1 MKFAIF
7 AKNLN
12 IMESQ
17 VRQRYPIGKQDF
29 AKIRGEGYLYVDKT
43 DLVYRLTHMDSSYVF
58 LSRPRRFG
66 KSLLVSTLKA
76 YFEGKKDLFKGLA
89 IEKLEKEWIE
99 YPVLYFDMSE
109 GKHMEKDAL
118 ERYLANIITT
128 QEELLEMPIT
138 EGDANIRL
146 SNLIRRLYMKTGKQV
161 VVLIDEYD
169 APLLDVVN
177 EKKNLPILR
186 NIMRNFYSPLKGSDQ
201 YIKFVFLTGIT
212 KFSQL
217 SIFSELNNI
226 KNISMFEDYA
236 AICGITQDEML
247 VQLKSGIENFAQK
260 KGYSY
265 RQAVDELKSQYD
277 GYHFCWSSPDIYN
290 PYSLL
295 NALSDRMMSSYWF
308 ESGTPIFLVDTLR
321 TLNVDA
327 VDITGKY
334 YNADSF
340 DVPTESLE
348 DATPLLYQVGYLTIK
363 GYMDDPIKYLLDFP
377 NKEVRVGLMK
387 SLLSS
392 YVTPM
397 KKKACLD
404 MVDNL
409 YINIRDGKIDEA
421 LKELQTFLKGVSFQ
435 NQEYNEAHYKSMIFA
450 ILTLVGN
457 HPFNELRNSDDQ
469 IDMTIFTKKAIYIFE
484 FKLGK
489 SANAAMEQINE
500 KGYAIGFEIYKLPII
515 KVGVNIDPK
524 TRTLEDGWLIKEH
537 KY

>member
-1 MKFAIF
+1 
-7 AKNLN
+7 
-12 IMESQ
+12 MESQ

-29 AKIRGEGYLYVDKT
+29 AKIIGEGFLYVDKT
-43 DLVYRLTHMDSSYVF
+43 DLVYRLTHMDSSCVF

-66 KSLLVSTLKA
+66 KSLLVTTLKA

-99 YPVLYFDMSE
+99 YPVLHFDLSTA
-109 GKHMEKDAL
+109 KDLEKREDIL
-118 ERYLANIITT
+118 DDLNLKLQDFENIYGRNEAEKKPG
-128 QEELLEMPIT
+128 Q
-138 EGDANIRL
+138 RL
-146 SNLIRRLYMKTGKQV
+146 GGIIKRAYEKTGKQV
-161 VVLIDEYD
+161 VILIDEYD
-169 APLLDVVN
+169 APILDVLN
-177 EKKNLPILR
+177 KDILEAIR
-186 NIMRNFYSPLKGSDQ
+186 GVMKNFYSALKEKDL

-226 KNISMFEDYA
+226 KNISMMHDYA
-236 AICGITQDEML
+236 SICGITQDEML
-247 VQLKSGIENFAQK
+247 CSLKPGIENLAK
-260 KGYSY
+260 AKGITFNEAIE
-265 RQAVDELKSQYD
+265 QLKSQYD
-277 GYHFCWSSPDIYN
+277 GYHFCWPSPDIYN

-308 ESGTPIFLVDTLR
+308 ESGTPIFLVETLR

-327 VDITGKY
+327 VEITGKY

-340 DVPTESLE
+340 DVPTEAIE
-348 DATPLLYQVGYLTIK
+348 DATPLLYQAGYLTIK

-457 HPFNELRNSDDQ
+457 HPFNELRNSDGQ

-489 SANAAMEQINE
+489 SSQTAMEQINE
-500 KGYAIGFEIYKLPII
+500 KGYAVGFEIYKLPII

-524 TRTLEDGWLIKEH
+524 TRTLEDGWLVEER